1 MHFAIAGG
9 IAQHTSNRQH
19 TGDQTALH
27 RIMGGQLSLLQ
38 RMDMRLMD
46 ARILT
51 ILHQDDDVSA
61 PEVWK
66 DKNWVQ
72 MMPQKHA
79 LCIKIADYL
88 PFHLHTSFGTGD
100 QSHVHTELMMCS

>member
-1 MHFAIAGG
+1 LQKGG
-9 IAQHTSNRQH
+9 IAH

-27 RIMGGQLSLLQ
+27 RIMGGQLSVLQ
-38 RMDMRLMD
+38 RMEMGLVD

-51 ILHQDDDVSA
+51 ILHQDDDVSG

-79 LCIKIADYL
+79 LCIKITDYL
-88 PFHLHTSFGTGD
+88 PFHLHTSFGTGE